1 MMLQTLAL
9 INCNLVFLPDL
20 SHNILK
26 NFQAYLYIS
35 RKWQ

>member
-9 INCNLVFLPDL
+9 INCNIVFLLNLP
-20 SHNILK
+20 HNILK
-26 NFQAYLYIS
+26 NFQAYFYTP